1 MNGLPNFFEPFFLT
15 LSEGNKWWPV
25 RIGLLLLL
33 VYMIYRKD
41 LRVPALLC
49 LPAAGLANETCDI
62 LKATF
67 QMLRPS
73 VELAV
78 LNLRVERLTSFGTAS
93 SHAANMMAI
102 ACLFLFYKR
111 IWGYWWL
118 GIAVFTGISRIYVGV
133 HYPYQVLYGWFVGA
147 AVSGILIFIEQK
159 LRRRKENHQE
169 NMEDSPGDN
178 ERSVI

>member
-1 MNGLPNFFEPFFLT
+1 
-15 LSEGNKWWPV
+15 
-25 RIGLLLLL
+25 
-33 VYMIYRKD
+33 
-41 LRVPALLC
+41 
-49 LPAAGLANETCDI
+49 
-62 LKATF
+62 
-67 QMLRPS
+67 MLRPS